1 MKRKTGSAFSP
12 DQNLSLAHRNAIA
25 GARPEDLSYHRK
37 ASRTAVSED
46 WVEVTDSK
54 KLKSKVRQVYYLNN
68 PFKGNDSVLAH
79 AVWVDECRKFYQE
92 QLGKLLHFPSFPDAL
107 AVQPAVEIWPD
118 KRIAELKAKVKKA
131 KLGIVIAKK
140 LGKSGCWISAMLNGY
155 AGYGPKAQAKWMPK
169 IEAALKELLPSKND
183 QVAAEIA
190 SMPVKEVKEN
200 IETLIKKRGRPPR
213 AYDPN
218 KETGR
223 KFIEITPAP
232 GGVLHPGKVIISDK
246 FPYGASGLISGM
258 MVDIKDGRLQV
269 TLEVDV
275 REAVRL
281 YAQQNQINTE
291 QKALVR

>member
-1 MKRKTGSAFSP
+1 MKRKTSPAFNP

-25 GARPEDLSYHRK
+25 NARPEDLSYHRK
-37 ASRTAVSED
+37 VSRTAVSED

-79 AVWVDECRKFYQE
+79 AVWVDECRKFYQD
-92 QLGKLLHFPSFPDAL
+92 QLGGNFIGKVPLPGNCRSYIEPMA
-107 AVQPAVEIWPD
+107 WPEE
-118 KRIAELKAKVKKA
+118 RIAELKAKVKKA

-169 IEAALKELLPSKND
+169 IEAALGEILPG
-183 QVAAEIA
+183 
-190 SMPVKEVKEN
+190 KEVTQGIFTNPEVIKYHADKVAKEN
-200 IETLIKKRGRPPR
+200 R